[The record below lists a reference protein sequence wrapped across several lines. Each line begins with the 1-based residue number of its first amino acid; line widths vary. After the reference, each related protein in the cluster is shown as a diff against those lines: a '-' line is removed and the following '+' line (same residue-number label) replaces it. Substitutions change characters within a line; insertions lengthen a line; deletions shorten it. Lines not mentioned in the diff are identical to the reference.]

1 MDSPLFLH
9 IQHQFTTVMFLFL
22 MLSKVKIFPNAAIH
36 TKNAKYSSKNNMFPK
51 EDKNSKNKIEK

>member
-1 MDSPLFLH
+1 
-9 IQHQFTTVMFLFL
+9 